1 MTAWTRLTPA
11 ERPSSPRWRP
21 PLPGLAEP
29 VGRPARVADVMS
41 WGLVTV
47 APEAP
52 ALFALSLAT
61 KMGFT
66 HLPVRAGDGLVGML
80 CTCDLRDSSPR
91 TTVAERMSVP
101 LIVTEE
107 DETLQSA
114 AARMKVHD
122 IGCLP
127 VVVASRIYGILTR
140 GDLRRVGLLGP
151 EPVCASCGAHHHV
164 RGHFCLECLDGVAP
178 TTFSE
183 HYIDI
188 GGGD

>member
-1 MTAWTRLTPA
+1 MTAWTRFTSPG
-11 ERPSSPRWRP
+11 RPSSPPWQPTPPRP
-21 PLPGLAEP
+21 AEP
-29 VGRPARVADVMS
+29 GGRPARVADVMS
-41 WGLVTV
+41 WGPVTV
-47 APEAP
+47 APDAP
-52 ALFALSLAT
+52 ALFAASLAA

-101 LIVTEE
+101 VIVTEE

-114 AARMKVHD
+114 AERMKVHD

-127 VVVASRIYGILTR
+127 VVVAGRIYGVLTR

-151 EPVCASCGAHHHV
+151 DPTCASCGAHHHV